1 MPTVDLPVSDV
12 IGLLWFVALWVGYT
26 VYTDHGRPRQHSL
39 RAAMHAN
46 RYRWMVQILKREG
59 RIVDA
64 AILGQL
70 SQGASFFASTTLLIL
85 VGLFTLVGATDEAV
99 VALRQIPFTGKV
111 TFLQWELRLLLLI
124 VVFVHAF
131 FKFTWAMRQF
141 NYCAVMIGAAAVEI
155 NTRDPEFVERT
166 AWLNT
171 LANKD
176 LNQGLRAY
184 YFGLAVLAWFVNSWA
199 FMATT
204 VLVVAVLY
212 HREFH
217 SEALRTL
224 EYPGNGNDGKK

>member
-1 MPTVDLPVSDV
+1 MPVDLPISDFV
-12 IGLLWFVALWVGYT
+12 GLIWFVVLWLGYT
-26 VYTDHGRPRQHSL
+26 VYTDRGKPRQHSL

-46 RYRWMVQILKREG
+46 RFRWMQQILKREG

-64 AILGQL
+64 VILGQL

-85 VGLFTLVGATDEAV
+85 VGLFTLLGSTDEAV
-99 VALRQIPFTGKV
+99 VALRQIPFTGKMSL
-111 TFLQWELRLLLLI
+111 LQWELRLLVLI

-141 NYCAVMIGAAAVEI
+141 NYCAVMIGAAAVETD
-155 NTRDPEFVERT
+155 TRDPEFVKR
-166 AWLNT
+166 ASWLNT

-184 YFGLAVLAWFVNSWA
+184 YFGLAVLAWFVNVWV
-199 FMATT
+199 FMGTT
-204 VLVVAVLY
+204 IFVVVILY
-212 HREFH
+212 YREFR

-224 EYPGNGNDGKK
+224 EYPDSTKREHD

>member
-1 MPTVDLPVSDV
+1 MPTIDLPFFDF
-12 IGLLWFVALWVGYT
+12 IGLVWFIALWSGYT
-26 VYTDHGRPRQHSL
+26 LYTDHGKPRIHSL

-85 VGLFTLVGATDEAV
+85 VGLFTLLGSTDEAV

-111 TFLQWELRLLLLI
+111 TLLQWELRLMVLI

-141 NYCAVMIGAAAVEI
+141 NYCAVMIGAAPVEI
-155 NTRDPEFVERT
+155 NMRDPEFIERT

-184 YFGLAVLAWFVNSWA
+184 YFGLAVLAWFVNVWA

-204 VLVVAVLY
+204 VLIVGVLY

-224 EYPGNGNDGKK
+224 EYPAAKGESK

>member
-1 MPTVDLPVSDV
+1 MPTMDLPFSDF
-12 IGLLWFVALWVGYT
+12 IGLIWFVALWVCYT
-26 VYTDHGRPRQHSL
+26 VYTDSGRPRAHSL
-39 RAAMHAN
+39 RAAMHTN
-46 RYRWMVQILKREG
+46 RYRWMLQILKREG

-85 VGLFTLVGATDEAV
+85 VGLFTLLGATDEAV
-99 VALRQIPFTGKV
+99 VALRQIPFTGKMSL
-111 TFLQWELRLLLLI
+111 LQWELRLLVLI

-141 NYCAVMIGAAAVEI
+141 NYCAVMIGAAPVEL
-155 NTRDPEFVERT
+155 NRHDPEFVERA

-184 YFGLAVLAWFVNSWA
+184 YLGLAVLAWFVNVWA

-204 VLVVAVLY
+204 VLVIAVLY

-224 EYPGNGNDGKK
+224 EYPASGDNGKK

>member
-1 MPTVDLPVSDV
+1 MPTVDLPFSDF
-12 IGLLWFVALWVGYT
+12 IGLIWFMVLWIGYT
-26 VYTDHGRPRQHSL
+26 VYTDRGNPRQHSL
-39 RAAMHAN
+39 RAAMHEN
-46 RYRWMVQILKREG
+46 RYRWMLQILKREG

-85 VGLFTLVGATDEAV
+85 VGLFTLLGATDEAV
-99 VALRQIPFTGKV
+99 VALRQIPFTGKMSL
-111 TFLQWELRLLLLI
+111 LQWELRLLLLI

-141 NYCAVMIGAAAVEI
+141 NYCAVMIGAAPVEL
-155 NTRDPEFVERT
+155 NSNDMEFVERT

-184 YFGLAVLAWFVNSWA
+184 YLGLAVLAWFINVWV
-199 FMATT
+199 FMGTT
-204 VLVVAVLY
+204 VFVLAILY
-212 HREFH
+212 YREFR

-224 EYPGNGNDGKK
+224 EYPSPDKGGR